1 MAMPVSAPAMP
12 LVVAVRLYGV
22 LGSRFGRV
30 HHLAVA
36 SCGEAIHAL
45 CVMLPGFRRF
55 LRLGHERGLEFAVF
69 RGKQN
74 LGETELEMR
83 STQGGD
89 IRIAPIVVGSKSGGL
104 FATIAGGVLIGV
116 GLITGQYWLAAIGA
130 GLMLGGIAMNMAPST
145 TGLLGEEG
153 DGNKSS
159 YAFGGAVTTTAQ
171 GRCKPLLYGARD
183 VGGALASTG
192 VYAEDQV

>member
-1 MAMPVSAPAMP
+1 MAMAVPVPALP
-12 LVVAVRLYGV
+12 PVVTVRLYGV
-22 LGSRFGRV
+22 LGARFGRS
-30 HHLAVA
+30 HRLAVA

-45 CVMLPGFRRF
+45 CTMLPGFRRF
-55 LRLGHERGLEFAVF
+55 MRLGDERGLEFAVF

-74 LGETELEMR
+74 LSAAELEMR
-83 STQGGD
+83 SCQPDD

-104 FATIAGGVLIGV
+104 FTAIAGAALIVIGA
-116 GLITGQYWLAAIGA
+116 ITQQYWLAAIGA

-159 YAFGGAVTTTAQ
+159 YAFGGATTTTAQ
-171 GRCKPLLYGARD
+171 GRCKPLLYGERD
-183 VGGALASTG
+183 VGGALASAG
-192 VYAEDQV
+192 IYADDQA